1 MEKKYDESLD
11 YIIDNEDSAVFVEP
25 YGNSPAVW
33 ISIQAQRDDG
43 IKSLGTSLS
52 IKDATALR
60 NALTAVL
67 AGVALPVF
75 TVTVDAKDGEY
86 TMDVHAKDE
95 EAAIDCVMNQVYGHI
110 RSMHCGNAS
119 WERDE

>member
-1 MEKKYDESLD
+1 MDKKYDESLD
-11 YIIDNEDSAVFVEP
+11 YIIDNEDGAVFVEP

-33 ISIQAQRDDG
+33 LGIQAQRDNG
-43 IKSLGTSLS
+43 VKSLGISLS
-52 IKDATALR
+52 IKDATTLR
-60 NALTAVL
+60 DALTAVL

-86 TMDVHAKDE
+86 TMDVHAADE
-95 EAAIDCVMNQVYGHI
+95 EAAIDCVMNQTFDEI

-119 WERDE
+119 WEKEE